1 MLENAVNPL
10 VPNEY
15 PTPTVLVIDDFYQ
28 DPLAV
33 REWVLQQEFPIQGNY
48 PGKRTAPFAL
58 DALKEKIE
66 SYVEPFA
73 GKITQWSNS
82 ENHFNAKGTFE
93 FT

>member
-33 REWVLQQEFPIQGNY
+33 REWVLQQDFPIHGNY

-58 DALKEKIE
+58 DALKDKIE
-66 SYVEPFA
+66 SYVAPLA

-82 ENHFNAKGTFE
+82 
-93 FT
+93 